1 VTRLLKPTEPL
12 NVVWIDSRANDVYL
26 LYTDFQKEMEG
37 FPVR

>member
-1 VTRLLKPTEPL
+1 VGNRDVLMDI
-12 NVVWIDSRANDVYL
+12 VVEAHSFRTYL